1 MSDDFDPTPY
11 VRPPVVDVPAAIGLS
26 VALLRAMPS
35 PCTDEVRRSARRLR
49 ASTLALQQAWAKS
62 DQKAPSPDKRP
73 ADVALDN
80 AWSATFG
87 RLESYARLPA
97 EQAPRA
103 ERAAGLLD
111 AIFPDGL
118 SFLKL
123 PYASEWAE
131 SEKRLTKIDQQKL
144 GPALD
149 ELAGPD
155 FLAVV
160 RAAHATYGEALGMTK
175 ARAAEPT
182 PISLAEPLREVTR
195 AIANYTLKL
204 CAMADDDAST
214 AAVRQALRPLDEY
227 RTSAAR
233 RPAKAPAEPPTPDT
247 PLPDLPDD
255 GG

>member
-1 MSDDFDPTPY
+1 MTVDFDPTPY
-11 VRPPVVDVPAAIGLS
+11 VRPPIVDVPAAVGLS
-26 VALLRAMPS
+26 VALIKAMPNPS
-35 PCTDEVRRSARRLR
+35 TDEVRRSARRLR

-62 DQKAPSPDKRP
+62 DEKAPPRDKRP

-80 AWSATFG
+80 AWSALYG

-103 ERAAGLLD
+103 ERAAGLLNT
-111 AIFPDGL
+111 IFPDGL

-144 GPALD
+144 GSALD

-155 FLAVV
+155 FLTVL
-160 RAAHATYGEALGMTK
+160 RAAHADYGAALGMTK
-175 ARAAEPT
+175 ALAAGPT
-182 PISLAEPLREVTR
+182 PVSLAEPLREVTR

-204 CAMADDDAST
+204 CAMADDDASI
-214 AAVRQALRPLDEY
+214 AAVQNALRPLDEY
-227 RTSAAR
+227 RESTAR
-233 RPAKAPAEPPTPDT
+233 RPTKAAPGEPDT
-247 PLPDLPDD
+247 PLPDLPGEGD
-255 GG
+255 